1 MTTPED
7 PNNIADALD
16 RFPSD
21 AYRYEDTVHE
31 TVDHADQRDEY
42 DRIRATAAR
51 LLRESAGTADRLATA
66 GAEHDKVVNWAD
78 AALDRRNQKIA
89 ELTAER
95 DAAEARLAALLD
107 AIGDPRRVRSM
118 TVTLHPGKSWYP
130 TGPWMLRIADAA
142 AAAREDQ

>member
-7 PNNIADALD
+7 PNNIADAL
-16 RFPSD
+16 
-21 AYRYEDTVHE
+21 V
-31 TVDHADQRDEY
+31 ADGNDPGWVK
-42 DRIRATAAR
+42 AALMTFASAGCEVVPAGTFAAAGLEIAR
-51 LLRESAGTADRLATA
+51 AGTADRLTA
-66 GAEHDKVVNWAD
+66 AQAEHDKVVNWAD